1 MSAMEFEGKLI
12 VITGGAGGI
21 AGETARLL
29 VTGGA
34 EVLLVDPNAAALE
47 ASAAALAGGERVRT
61 AVSALE
67 SPAACS
73 AALAGIE
80 EPVYALVHL
89 AGIFRPDAL
98 DGAHRPL
105 WDATIAANLTNAF
118 DMAAAIRPLL
128 DPGAT
133 CRMVFASSLAFRRGS
148 FDHIAYTAAKGGIA
162 GLVRALARALAP
174 DVLVNGVAPGI
185 ILTGMPEHML
195 EEPDRRER
203 LLAETTLKR
212 FGHPREVA
220 TVLRFLLSADSS
232 FITGQLINVDGGVV
246 YS

>member
-1 MSAMEFEGKLI
+1 MEFEHRLI
-12 VITGGAGGI
+12 VITGGGGGI
-21 AGETARLL
+21 ARETAKLL
-29 VTGGA
+29 LAQGA
-34 EVLLVDPNAAALE
+34 ELLLIDVSAPLLE
-47 ASAAALAGGERVRT
+47 ASAAELKAGERVRT

-67 SPAACS
+67 SPDAC
-73 AALAGIE
+73 ATALVDLNRPI
-80 EPVYALVHL
+80 YALVHL

-118 DMAAAIRPLL
+118 DMAAAVRPQL
-128 DPGAT
+128 DPEAT

-148 FDHIAYTAAKGGIA
+148 FDHIAYSAAKGGIA

-174 DVLVNGVAPGI
+174 DVLVNAVAPGI

-195 EEPDRRER
+195 DVPERRAR
-203 LLAETTLKR
+203 LLAETTLRR

-220 TVLRFLLSADSS
+220 TVIRFLLSDDSS

>member
-1 MSAMEFEGKLI
+1 MSAMEFQDKLI

-21 AGETARLL
+21 ARETARLL
-29 VTGGA
+29 LAGGA
-34 EVLLVDPNAAALE
+34 ELLLIDPSAKALE
-47 ASAAALAGGERVRT
+47 ASAAELASGRRIRT

-67 SPAACS
+67 SPEACRV
-73 AALAGIE
+73 ALAGIDR
-80 EPVYALVHL
+80 PVYALVHL

-98 DGAHRPL
+98 DSAHRQL

-133 CRMVFASSLAFRRGS
+133 CRLVFASSLAFRRGS

-174 DVLVNGVAPGI
+174 QVLVNGVAPGI

-195 EEPDRRER
+195 DLPERRER

-220 TVLRFLLSADSS
+220 TVLRFLLSDDSS

-246 YS
+246 HS

>member
-1 MSAMEFEGKLI
+1 MEFENRLI

-21 AGETARLL
+21 ARETARLL
-29 VTGGA
+29 LAKGA
-34 EVLLVDPNAAALE
+34 ELLLIDPSASVLE
-47 ASAAALAGGERVRT
+47 ATAAELAAGLRMRT

-67 SPAACS
+67 SPDACE
-73 AALAGIE
+73 AALAGVERPI
-80 EPVYALVHL
+80 YALVHL

-118 DMAAAIRPLL
+118 DMAAAVRPKL
-128 DPGAT
+128 DPEAS

-148 FDHIAYTAAKGGIA
+148 FDHIAYSAAKGGIV

-174 DVLVNGVAPGI
+174 GVLVNGLAPGI

-195 EEPDRRER
+195 HVLERRER

-220 TVLRFLLSADSS
+220 TVIRFLLSDDSS
-232 FITGQLINVDGGVV
+232 FITGQVINVDGGVV
-246 YS
+246 HS

>member
-29 VTGGA
+29 LDGGA
-34 EVLLVDPNAAALE
+34 ELLLIDPNAAALE
-47 ASAAALAGGERVRT
+47 ASAAELAGGGRVST